1 MLRVAIHGDGKMKN
15 KISNGFFGF
24 TLLEV
29 MVSLAIIAIA
39 LMAVLGSQSQGSS
52 LANESRFNTT
62 AVLLAQSKMAEME
75 TRSIND
81 IGSDSGDF
89 GEDFSGYVWDVSVR
103 NLALE
108 ELSMVSEKVKQID
121 VKVSLKN
128 DPQQQFSL
136 RVYRFFPAE
145 S

>member
-1 MLRVAIHGDGKMKN
+1 MRYKKRKAG
-15 KISNGFFGF
+15 FGF

-52 LANESRFNTT
+52 LASESKFNTT

-75 TRSIND
+75 TRSMSD
-81 IGSDSGDF
+81 MGSGSGDF
-89 GEDFSGYVWDVSVR
+89 GEDFPEYVWEVSVQ

-108 ELSMVSEKVKQID
+108 DLSMVSERLKQID
-121 VKVSLKN
+121 VRVSLKN
-128 DPQQQFSL
+128 DPQRRFSL
-136 RVYRFFPAE
+136 RVYRFFPTE
-145 S
+145 SEPMNRIQ